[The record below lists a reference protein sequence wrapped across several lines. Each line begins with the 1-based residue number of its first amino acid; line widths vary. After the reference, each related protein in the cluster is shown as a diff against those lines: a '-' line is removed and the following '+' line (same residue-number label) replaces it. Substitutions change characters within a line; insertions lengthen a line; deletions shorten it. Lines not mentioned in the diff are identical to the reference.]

1 MYTSYEQ
8 RIERRTEETGRADAS
23 ALSSTS
29 TYRSAMG
36 PRVTNIQRTRQSAFG
51 AGSAGVATRAF
62 QSFQSS
68 GGAGGF
74 GPGLAAL
81 ANFGVPIRGGG
92 NANLALVGFNLTRQR
107 DKRELVQLNDKF
119 AQYIEKVR
127 FLEAQNRKLVFEI
140 EALRSRSG
148 QYVKKIMIIN

>member
-1 MYTSYEQ
+1 MYTAYEQ
-8 RIERRTEETGRADAS
+8 RTERTSQESTRTDAS
-23 ALSSTS
+23 RDVSASSS

-36 PRVTNIQRTRQSAFG
+36 PRVTNIQRTRQSALG
-51 AGSAGVATRAF
+51 GGSAGVMTRAY

-68 GGAGGF
+68 GGSI

-81 ANFGVPIRGGG
+81 ANFGVPLRGGQ
-92 NANLALVGFNLTRQR
+92 NTNMALVGFNATRQR

-127 FLEAQNRKLVFEI
+127 FLEAQNRKLVLEL

-148 QYVKKIMIIN
+148 QYVKQN